1 MYHSEEDWRENSA
14 SSKGAEAVN
23 AARSSGNTKL
33 PNPLHGISREQLLDD
48 VTTFQKEKGLPDD
61 ILPLLK
67 KGALVAQDPDG
78 FENLEDIDDD
88 DRRVLREE
96 TTRRWKHPK
105 TLYFT
110 VFLNSIAA
118 AIHGWDQVN
127 ASQLQHSN
135 A

>member
-1 MYHSEEDWRENSA
+1 MYRSEEDWRENSA

-23 AARSSGNTKL
+23 AAQSSGNTKL

-67 KGALVAQDPDG
+67 KGALVAQDTDG
-78 FENLEDIDDD
+78 FENLEEIDDD

-127 ASQLQHSN
+127 SSKL
-135 A
+135 